1 MDKKELIAAS
11 RIVMTDYNRF
21 PDALYQFTKAF
32 WHEVVKDPFIDNW
45 HIKFLCDEIQAWSI
59 SMLERK
65 PKDHDMII
73 NISPGESKSTICSV
87 MLPAW
92 LWTIDPTI
100 QLITVS
106 YNADLSI
113 ELAVKS
119 KDIIQ
124 SDKYK
129 TIFGHKFK
137 IRDDQDSKA
146 FFKNNKGGW
155 RFATS
160 VGAKVTGYHAHMKIM
175 DDGNNPAF
183 TSNPDLFEGDSN
195 WYDTVY
201 RNRNVEE
208 SITLELFVQQRV
220 ALNDITAHI
229 LGKSATKVRHIKI
242 PATLEHSVSPPE
254 IIKYYTDGLMNPKR
268 RGWSVMNKIKSDV
281 GDFVYDAQYGQEP
294 DQAGGGLVA
303 DEDFEIIDA
312 ADLPN
317 EFWSSPVFY
326 FVDSAFKDKSSNDPT
341 GILVCLL
348 YDYDVYIVDF
358 IDERLTYVKL
368 KDRLKEIYYEYSGSN
383 NNTLMYVE
391 AASSGYA
398 ILAEL
403 ALDQPIN
410 LAEYPKSQDSKISR
424 FSSCTNIIK
433 GRRIKLINDTFVG
446 RRWNKKYK
454 DILCKFPN
462 VPHDEAVDT
471 TVMAIDELIKKARN
485 FDFQE
490 RKIIEFG

>member
-11 RIVMTDYNRF
+11 RILMTDYNRF
-21 PDALYQFTKAF
+21 PSALYEFTKAF

-59 SMLERK
+59 SMIERR
-65 PKDHDMII
+65 PKEQDMII

-92 LWTIDPTI
+92 LWTVDPTI

-106 YNADLSI
+106 YNADLSV
-113 ELAVKS
+113 ELSVKS

-146 FFKNNKGGW
+146 FYKNTKGGW

-175 DDGNNPAF
+175 DDGNNPAY
-183 TSNPDLFEGDSN
+183 TSNPDLFETDSN

-220 ALNDITAHI
+220 ALNDITAYI
-229 LGKSATKVRHIKI
+229 LGKPATNIRHIKI

-254 IIKYYTDGLMNPKR
+254 IIKYYSDGLMNPKR
-268 RGWSVMNKIKSDV
+268 RGWAVMNKIKSDV
-281 GDFVYDAQYGQEP
+281 GDFVYAAQYGQEP
-294 DQAGGGLVA
+294 DQAGGGLVS
-303 DEDFEIIDA
+303 DEDFDIIDA
-312 ADLPN
+312 ADMPSD
-317 EFWSSPVFY
+317 FWASPVFY

-348 YDYDVYIVDF
+348 FDFDIYVLDF
-358 IDERLTYVKL
+358 IEERLTYVKL
-368 KDRLKEIYYEYSGSN
+368 KDRLREIYYEYSGSN
-383 NNTLMYVE
+383 SNSLMVVE

-398 ILAEL
+398 ILDEL
-403 ALDQPIN
+403 AIDQPMN
-410 LAEYPKSQDSKISR
+410 LMEYPKSQDGKVAR

-433 GRRIKLINDTFVG
+433 GRRVKLINDNFVG
-446 RRWNKKYK
+446 RKWNKKYK

-462 VPHDEAVDT
+462 VPHDEAADI
-471 TVMAIDELIKKARN
+471 TVMAIEELIKKARSFEVN
-485 FDFQE
+485 E
-490 RKIIEFG
+490 RKIYDF